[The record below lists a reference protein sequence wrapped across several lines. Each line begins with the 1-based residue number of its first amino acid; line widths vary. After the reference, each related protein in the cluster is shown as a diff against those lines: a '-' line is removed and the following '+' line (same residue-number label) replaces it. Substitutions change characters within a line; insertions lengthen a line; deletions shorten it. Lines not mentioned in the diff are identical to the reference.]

1 MDIKRQT
8 GIRTNAR
15 RLNLIQHGRNSPPMV
30 VGGVAG
36 IWEPLSCSSVE
47 KGVHYESV
55 PFGNVPEL
63 ESFVVRSD
71 SD

>member
-1 MDIKRQT
+1 
-8 GIRTNAR
+8 
-15 RLNLIQHGRNSPPMV
+15 MV